1 MEATLRW
8 PFTASRSASWEASRT
23 KLGFPISCRGVVDL
37 ALAAVRVV
45 LFNDLYPWGENWNIA
60 RELRSGKLG
69 PIGGFRP
76 IVATGDKLVLANGGS
91 KQFDDR
97 ILVLQRQLF

>member
-1 MEATLRW
+1 MAVHCLEERQSGGVENEAGV
-8 PFTASRSASWEASRT
+8 PDFVQ
-23 KLGFPISCRGVVDL
+23 GVVDFL
-37 ALAAVRVV
+37 LAAVRVV

-91 KQFDDR
+91 KQFDNSV
-97 ILVLQRQLF
+97 LVLGRQLFQLRQ

>member
-1 MEATLRW
+1 MAVHCLEERQSGGVENEAGV
-8 PFTASRSASWEASRT
+8 PDFVQ
-23 KLGFPISCRGVVDL
+23 GVVDFP
-37 ALAAVRVV
+37 LAAVRVV

-91 KQFDDR
+91 KQLDNSV
-97 ILVLQRQLF
+97 LVLGRQLFQLRQ